1 MYNDTKIIIIYTM
14 SNKLYIIFKV
24 FFRGAEKLRGEWAP
38 ETLRSV
44 FVPAKEAG
52 EIESWLMVG

>member
-24 FFRGAEKLRGEWAP
+24 FFPWAGKVIWKHGTGDP
-38 ETLRSV
+38 PFWFCT
-44 FVPAKEAG
+44 G
-52 EIESWLMVG
+52 